1 MIRRRKTSTAGGPR
15 PLQRRKPD
23 KARVGLRERIFWA
36 AGLILLGLGI
46 VYLLR
51 SVFAILFAAIVFAYL
66 LDPVIDRFEAR
77 GFKREVG
84 IGILFATLGL
94 IFSFVLLIVIPTA
107 GQEFAE
113 LAKNVSGYVDDL
125 QIRLTELH
133 ALAQERTGQSIPITG
148 DEILHELELSLME
161 DHGEEGGFATVL
173 SDAAPDVGGRLAAIL
188 TTTLSGGIEFVI
200 GVLNLALLPIFTFY
214 LLRDWDRI
222 IGGIDRLIP
231 PRNRPM
237 ARRLSKAIDERLAS
251 FVRGQTTVCLAL
263 SVLYSLGLMLT
274 GIDLAIVVGVAA
286 GVLFIVPYLGTIV
299 GVVLASLLAILKFGF
314 DEHILYVWAVFAIVQ
329 AVEGFVLT
337 PYIVGDK
344 VGLHPFV
351 VMLAL
356 IVGGNLFGIWGMLLA
371 IPVTA
376 AAQVLL
382 AEWRTR
388 YMSSRYFEED
398 AHQGA
403 E

>member
-15 PLQRRKPD
+15 PLSRRPAD

-36 AGLILLGLGI
+36 AGLLLVGIGI

-51 SVFAILFAAIVFAYL
+51 SVFAIYFAAVVFAYL

-77 GFKREVG
+77 GMKREVG
-84 IGILFATLGL
+84 IGVLFSGL
-94 IFSFVLLIVIPTA
+94 LLAFGFIGLVVLPSA
-107 GQEFAE
+107 AREFAE
-113 LAKNVSGYVDDL
+113 LASNVGAYVDGLGD
-125 QIRLTELH
+125 RLTELH
-133 ALAQERTGQSIPITG
+133 ALAEAKSGQKIPITG
-148 DEILHELELSLME
+148 DDLVHELEVALLA
-161 DHGEEGGFATVL
+161 DTDGEGGFSTALTE
-173 SDAAPDVGGRLAAIL
+173 AAPDVGGRLAGIL
-188 TTTLSGGIEFVI
+188 SSTLSGGIEFVI

-222 IGGIDRLIP
+222 VSGIDRMVP
-231 PRNRPM
+231 PRNRPIV
-237 ARRLSKAIDERLAS
+237 RRLSREIDVRLAS
-251 FVRGQTTVCLAL
+251 FVRGQSTVCLAL
-263 SVLYSLGLMLT
+263 SVLYSLGLLLT

-286 GVLFIVPYLGTIV
+286 GVLFIVPYLGTVV
-299 GVVLASLLAILKFGF
+299 GVVLASILAILKFGF
-314 DEHILYVWAVFAIVQ
+314 DWHLLAVWGVFAVVQ
-329 AVEGFVLT
+329 AIEGFVLT

-371 IPVTA
+371 IPMTA

-382 AEWRTR
+382 AEWSRR
-388 YMSSRYFEED
+388 YQASRYFEED
-398 AHQGA
+398 AHRGEA
-403 E
+403 